1 MDGGVRMSTS
11 QDAMRSMD
19 TQRAHSEPGDTFDIV
34 ILGAGPVGTTLAL
47 LLAGSLH
54 RVLLVEQRTLAAGLD
69 DPRALALSE
78 GARQLL
84 APHNAWPAA
93 TGIGDGRCTAIETI
107 HISQSG
113 GFGRTLIDR
122 NDYRVPALGYVV
134 RYGAL
139 IGELHQAL
147 QRAMNRHGDRL
158 VCLEQT
164 SAQVINTPPA
174 DHAAIATDTRFWRT
188 VELACTPDDGNA
200 RQAVRTRLIVHAE
213 GTPPDDSAGVITR
226 GYGQRAIIFEAG
238 LAQSHGQRAW
248 ERFTQQGP
256 LALLPVDGTNGR
268 RVSVVYTVP
277 ESAVDGLLALN
288 DAEILQRIQQAIGPL
303 VQFTDIGPRASFPLK
318 LRLRQPM
325 VQARELWIGNAAQ
338 TLHPVSGQGFNLGLR
353 DAAQLAQALRQS
365 LDPGSAPL
373 LNRYARQRQL
383 DRWGAAGF
391 TDGIVRTFST
401 PFPALN
407 AARGLA
413 LSALD
418 VISPLRHFVARR
430 MIWGARAWP

>member
-1 MDGGVRMSTS
+1 MDGKPGMNL
-11 QDAMRSMD
+11 AMR
-19 TQRAHSEPGDTFDIV
+19 EFDVV

-47 LLAGSLH
+47 LLAGSQH
-54 RVLLVEQRTLAAGLD
+54 RTLLVEQRKLAAGLQ

-84 APHNAWPAA
+84 NPQGAWPA
-93 TGIGDGRCTAIETI
+93 TGGLGDDRCTPIETI

-122 NDYRVPALGYVV
+122 NDYRIPALGYVV

-139 IGELHQAL
+139 MHGLQQAL
-147 QRAMNRHGDRL
+147 NKAIDRLGDRL
-158 VCLEQT
+158 VCLEKT
-164 SAQVINTPPA
+164 VAEVMDVPA
-174 DHAAIATDTRFWRT
+174 AGTDKPSTESGFWRHVALRGENNDPIT
-188 VELACTPDDGNA
+188 
-200 RQAVRTRLIVHAE
+200 VRTRLIVHAE
-213 GTPPDDSAGVITR
+213 GTPPDNSPGVIAR
-226 GYGQRAIIFEAG
+226 GYGQRAILFEAG

-248 ERFTQQGP
+248 ERFTPQGP
-256 LALLPVDGTNGR
+256 LALLPVNGTQGQ

-277 ESAVDGLLALN
+277 DHEADTLLAL
-288 DAEILQRIQQAIGPL
+288 DDTSILQRIQQAIGSQ
-303 VQFTDIGPRASFPLK
+303 VRFTDIGPRASFPLK
-318 LRLRQPM
+318 LRLRQPA
-325 VQARELWIGNAAQ
+325 VAKRELWIGNAAQ

-353 DAAQLAQALRQS
+353 DAALLAQALRQT
-365 LDPGSAPL
+365 LDPGSAPV
-373 LNRYARQRQL
+373 LNRYARERQL

-407 AARGLA
+407 AVRGLA

-418 VISPLRHFVARR
+418 LVGPLRHFVARR

>member
-1 MDGGVRMSTS
+1 MSTVHHAS
-11 QDAMRSMD
+11 PPIEAQSD
-19 TQRAHSEPGDTFDIV
+19 EFDIV

-47 LLAGSLH
+47 LLAGSPH
-54 RVLLVEQRTLAAGLD
+54 RVLLVEQRALSAGLD

-84 APHNAWPAA
+84 APYNAWPTAA
-93 TGIGDGRCTAIETI
+93 GDGRCTPIETI
-107 HISQSG
+107 HISQAG

-122 NDYRVPALGYVV
+122 GDYQVPALGYVV

-139 IGELHQAL
+139 MHRLQQAFDRAR
-147 QRAMNRHGDRL
+147 QRSHSRL
-158 VCLEQT
+158 YCLEQT
-164 SAQVINTPPA
+164 TARVVEASELTLGTGSAAQGERPY
-174 DHAAIATDTRFWRT
+174 WRT
-188 VELACTPDDGNA
+188 VTLQTLGADAPRT
-200 RQAVRTRLIVHAE
+200 VRTRLIVHAE
-213 GTPPDDSAGVITR
+213 GTPPDDSPDVIAH

-238 LAQSHGQRAW
+238 LAQSHRQRAW
-248 ERFTQQGP
+248 ERFTPQGP
-256 LALLPVDGTNGR
+256 LALLPVDGINGQ

-277 ESAVDGLLALN
+277 EGEADALLALD
-288 DAEILQRIQQAIGPL
+288 DAALLEKIQAAIGP
-303 VQFTDIGPRASFPLK
+303 QARFTDIGPRASFPLK
-318 LRLRQPM
+318 LRLRQPAH
-325 VQARELWIGNAAQ
+325 QQRELWIGNAAQ

-353 DAAQLAQALRQS
+353 DAAQLAHALRQC

-407 AARGLA
+407 AVRGLA

-418 VISPLRHFVARR
+418 LISPLRHFVARR

>member
-1 MDGGVRMSTS
+1 MDGGTLTH
-11 QDAMRSMD
+11 A
-19 TQRAHSEPGDTFDIV
+19 AHSPDPSHPEFDIV

-47 LLAGSLH
+47 LLAGSQH
-54 RVLLVEQRTLAAGLD
+54 RVLLVEQRPLAAGLS

-84 APHNAWPAA
+84 EPRAAWPAA
-93 TGIGDGRCTAIETI
+93 TGLGDGRCTPIETI

-122 NDYRVPALGYVV
+122 HDYRLPALGYVV

-139 IGELHQAL
+139 IESLHGAL
-147 QRAMNRHGDRL
+147 NKAMQRHSQQL
-158 VCLEQT
+158 VCCE
-164 SAQVINTPPA
+164 NTTA
-174 DHAAIATDTRFWRT
+174 RVVDLNDQDSHTAGFWRDVALT
-188 VELACTPDDGNA
+188 TDG
-200 RQAVRTRLIVHAE
+200 QISHIRTRLIVHAE
-213 GTPPDDSAGVITR
+213 GTPPDNSPGVIAR
-226 GYGQRAIIFEAG
+226 GYDQRAIIFEAG
-238 LAQSHGQRAW
+238 LAQPHGQRAW
-248 ERFTQQGP
+248 ERFTPQGP
-256 LALLPVDGTNGR
+256 LALLPIEGTGGK

-277 ESAVDGLLALN
+277 DHEAATLLALN
-288 DAEILQRIQQAIGPL
+288 DADILQRIQQAIGPL
-303 VQFTDIGPRASFPLK
+303 AQFTDIGVRASFPLK
-318 LRLRQPM
+318 LRLRQPA
-325 VQARELWIGNAAQ
+325 VANRELWIGNAAQ

-353 DAAQLAQALRQS
+353 DAAVLAQALREA

-373 LNRYARQRQL
+373 LARYAGDRQL

-407 AARGLA
+407 ALRGVA

-418 VISPLRHFVARR
+418 LVGPLRHFVARR

>member
-1 MDGGVRMSTS
+1 MDGGNDMNITH
-11 QDAMRSMD
+11 DNPN
-19 TQRAHSEPGDTFDIV
+19 EFDVV

-47 LLAGSLH
+47 LLAGSRH
-54 RVLLVEQRTLAAGLD
+54 RVLLVEQRALNAGLN

-84 APHNAWPAA
+84 DPHGAWPSAQA
-93 TGIGDGRCTAIETI
+93 TSDGRCTPIETI

-122 NDYRVPALGYVV
+122 HDYRIPALGYVV

-139 IGELHQAL
+139 MERLQVAL
-147 QRAMNRHGDRL
+147 KKTMERHGNRL
-158 VCLEQT
+158 VRLE
-164 SAQVINTPPA
+164 NTTA
-174 DHAAIATDTRFWRT
+174 RVVDTLSEHASNALDEAGFWRHLELTNSGDPVT
-188 VELACTPDDGNA
+188 VH
-200 RQAVRTRLIVHAE
+200 TRLIVHAE
-213 GTPPDDSAGVITR
+213 GTPPDNAQGVIAR

-238 LAQSHGQRAW
+238 LARTHGRRAW
-248 ERFTQQGP
+248 ERFTPQGP
-256 LALLPVDGTNGR
+256 LALLPVDGIGGN

-277 ESAVDGLLALN
+277 EQEAESLLALS
-288 DAEILQRIQQAIGPL
+288 DAEILQRIQQAIGSQAQL
-303 VQFTDIGPRASFPLK
+303 TDIGPRASFPLK
-318 LRLRQPM
+318 LRLRQP
-325 VQARELWIGNAAQ
+325 VIQPRELWIGNAAQ

-353 DAAQLAQALRQS
+353 DAALLAQALRQA
-365 LDPGSAPL
+365 LDPGNPAVL
-373 LNRYARQRQL
+373 ARYARSRQA
-383 DRWGAAGF
+383 DRWGAAAF

-407 AARGLA
+407 AVRGIA

-418 VISPLRHFVARR
+418 LISPLRHFVARR